1 MKTLKITLLLA
12 IIGLSINA
20 SAQTITVSFDDNTS
34 YSGFY
39 EVKLYVIDTYT
50 QDVCLVAQIKNI
62 AEPGVPFYSN
72 QIDLTCVNLV
82 SDQIDRYR
90 YIANVARQTS
100 SGSGQNWTPLLDT
113 GEMWGTYIIEVTIN

>member
-90 YIANVARQTS
+90 YIANVADKLPQEAVKI
-100 SGSGQNWTPLLDT
+100 GHPYWILAKCGGL
-113 GEMWGTYIIEVTIN
+113 I